1 MYRDLRLFCHMRKL
15 ISFLIMFLSVIF
27 GSAIFAD
34 EIRMNCKHSFQG
46 NYNGDVLLKYDR
58 NTEGGLDKAYIRVK
72 DGWLQIC
79 TDMETH
85 GAIQINDFVAS
96 CSMYL
101 PNWMNGRR
109 KSFIWN
115 FKTKEMHFQILSRV
129 FNSETDTKEW
139 QWRYSIGEVGSKQW
153 KVISGWE
160 SAGVIYNK
168 KKCRSQF

>member
-1 MYRDLRLFCHMRKL
+1 MT
-15 ISFLIMFLSVIF
+15 
-27 GSAIFAD
+27 
-34 EIRMNCKHSFQG
+34 CKHSFQG
-46 NYNGDVLLKYDR
+46 NYNGDVLLKYEK
-58 NTEGGLDKAYIRVK
+58 NAEGGLDKAYIRGK
-72 DGWLQIC
+72 EGWLQIC

-139 QWRYSIGEVGSKQW
+139 QWRYSIG
-153 KVISGWE
+153 
-160 SAGVIYNK
+160 
-168 KKCRSQF
+168 